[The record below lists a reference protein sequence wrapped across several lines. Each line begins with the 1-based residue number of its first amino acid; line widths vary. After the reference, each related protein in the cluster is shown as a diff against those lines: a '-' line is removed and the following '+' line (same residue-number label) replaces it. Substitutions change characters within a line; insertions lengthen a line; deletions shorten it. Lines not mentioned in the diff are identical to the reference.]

1 RDADGVVERLRLRP
15 GLLADGR
22 VDNEEPFV
30 RLDGLADRLDLL
42 DQVRRER
49 MPSGGVDDED
59 VHGLQGLDARLR
71 DLQRILCA
79 RFAVERGGDLLGQ
92 LLELVVGRRPM
103 HVRRDE
109 ADGEPLL
116 LEVLR
121 ELPGGRRLA
130 LAVQADEQDPL
141 FLDRDLAARPEDL
154 DQFLVDNTDDVLAG
168 AHARRRFLVQ
178 SPTLELPRDREG
190 ELDVHVGLDQGPLD
204 VADDFLDQGLVDVA
218 GPRDLSQ
225 GRPQGISELV
235 EDHSWSPKGQSRLS
249 LSLRVAGLVN
259 PWTLS
264 PDCVRI
270 EQGQEPVGPV
280 ARMLQGMSRHCL
292 RFVGTTSGDGQTP
305 PRPFRS
311 HVYYTSSQ
319 LMP

>member
-1 RDADGVVERLRLRP
+1 
-15 GLLADGR
+15 
-22 VDNEEPFV
+22 
-30 RLDGLADRLDLL
+30 
-42 DQVRRER
+42 

-59 VHGLQGLDARLR
+59 VHGLQGLDTRLR
-71 DLQRILCA
+71 DLRGILRS
-79 RFAVERGGDLLGQ
+79 RFAVERGVDLLGQ

-130 LAVQADEQDPL
+130 LAIQADEQDPL

-178 SPTLELPRDREG
+178 RPTLELPRDREG

-235 EDHSWSPKGQSRLS
+235 EDHFGSPKGQSRLS
-249 LSLRVAGLVN
+249 LSLRVAGPCRRMDAVAGL
-259 PWTLS
+259 
-264 PDCVRI
+264 CAVRK
-270 EQGQEPVGPV
+270 GKEPVGPF
-280 ARMLQGMSRHCL
+280 ARMVQEMSRHRL
-292 RFVGTTSGDGQTP
+292 WFVGTTSEDGQTP
-305 PRPFRS
+305 PKPRDRS
-311 HVYYTSSQ
+311 HAAVFCHGSVVPTRKARPRSASDSAGTVHCIAARNEATTASGSPSRRRQSASSR
-319 LMP
+319 